1 MHYNTDNKA
10 LCCALR
16 LLPQALGPQVVRT
29 LLLPHLEPFMST
41 CLFSAMATDIEQQ
54 QQQQLTEGEQRQVQQ
69 QEAAAAAAA
78 STTNLQRRLDA
89 AEHSIRRAE
98 AWQVYGALLSSVG
111 GAMYDRLLEQLHSQL
126 PPHLLVSHRPG
137 GGASGSSSRAN
148 GGGMTTSCAATVA
161 EVARAAARGAA
172 ATAAAARAPGN
183 GAALA
188 PMDLD
193 AAAAAAAASAAAGK
207 SGSSGPLSAARR
219 LHGGAAAACAGGGGS
234 PATQPA
240 ARAASPSV
248 LSVLGDAWREDSD
261 VNATLGALLELFG
274 EDLLP
279 YLPLAEVASVTL

>member
-16 LLPQALGPQVVRT
+16 LLPQALGPKVVRT

-41 CLFSAMATDIEQQ
+41 CLFPAMATDTQQ
-54 QQQQLTEGEQRQVQQ
+54 QQQRQLTEGEQRQVQQ
-69 QEAAAAAAA
+69 QEAAAAAA
-78 STTNLQRRLDA
+78 TTDLQRRVDA

-111 GAMYDRLLEQLHSQL
+111 GAMYDRLLGQLHSQL

-161 EVARAAARGAA
+161 EVARAAARGA
-172 ATAAAARAPGN
+172 TAAAARAPGN

-193 AAAAAAAASAAAGK
+193 AAAAAAASAAGNL
-207 SGSSGPLSAARR
+207 GSSGSLSAGRR
-219 LHGGAAAACAGGGGS
+219 LHGGAAAACAGGAGS
-234 PATQPA
+234 PSTQLVTP
-240 ARAASPSV
+240 AASPSV
-248 LSVLGDAWREDSD
+248 VLAVLGDAWREESD

-279 YLPLAEVASVTL
+279 YLPLAEPASVTL